1 MKQILSR
8 INRFILMVCWVVV
21 VGCDM
26 DDLLAQNQLAES
38 GFLFYN
44 GKSGVFHHSINRELY
59 KGNLKIKSEIDFDHG
74 VNRDRAVQYGF
85 IGKDAFSNILRVL
98 F

>member
-1 MKQILSR
+1 
-8 INRFILMVCWVVV
+8 MVCWVV

-44 GKSGVFHHSINRELY
+44 GKSGAFQHSINRELY
-59 KGNLKIKSEIDFDHG
+59 KDNLKIKHKS
-74 VNRDRAVQYGF
+74 
-85 IGKDAFSNILRVL
+85 
-98 F
+98 